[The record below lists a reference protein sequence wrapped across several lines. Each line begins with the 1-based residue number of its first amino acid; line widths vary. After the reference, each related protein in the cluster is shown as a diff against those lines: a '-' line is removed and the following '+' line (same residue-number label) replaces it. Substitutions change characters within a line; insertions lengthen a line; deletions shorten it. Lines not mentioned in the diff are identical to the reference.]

1 MLQIARV
8 NTGKGKVRE
17 VDVKDFRTRT
27 SNILDMTKKGNTV
40 VVFRNGRPEA
50 MMVSIAQVK
59 KIYVRLLLDELSE
72 MLNKSG

>member
-1 MLQIARV
+1 
-8 NTGKGKVRE
+8 
-17 VDVKDFRTRT
+17 
-27 SNILDMTKKGNTV
+27 MTKKGNTV